1 MRCEI
6 SFVFS
11 PRDSL
16 DMVVDTDPTDANS
29 TASRKW
35 LDDTWEQLGCEPVR
49 LSGKVLLLDKILGVT
64 DALGYTALSSDP
76 ARAQDLAWH
85 IAHAL
90 GRWRVTVDL
99 PERRGGY

>member
-16 DMVVDTDPTDANS
+16 DMVVETDPTDANS
-29 TASRKW
+29 TAARKW
-35 LDDTWEQLGCEPVR
+35 LDDSWEQLGCEPVR

-64 DALGYTALSSDP
+64 EALGYTALSSDP
-76 ARAQDLAWH
+76 ARAQELAWH

-90 GRWRVTVDL
+90 GRSRVTVDL
-99 PERRGGY
+99 PERRVGY